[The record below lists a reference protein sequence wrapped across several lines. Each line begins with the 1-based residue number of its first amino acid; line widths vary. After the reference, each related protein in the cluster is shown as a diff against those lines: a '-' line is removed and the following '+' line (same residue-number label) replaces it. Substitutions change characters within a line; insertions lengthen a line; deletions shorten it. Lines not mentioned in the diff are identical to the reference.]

1 MPFISSTCECKGE
14 ILSDKLNEKR
24 KANPELDN
32 LLLLAPLELDR
43 AELSGASFIDP
54 MGSIFFSPRK

>member
-1 MPFISSTCECKGE
+1 
-14 ILSDKLNEKR
+14 LNEKR

-54 MGSIFFSPRK
+54 MGSIFFPQKIEDTVPGSLIKPPCE